1 MPFPFPELHKNEK
14 LQEMLPRDDIYVAN
28 GNGKTTEASVTNVPQ
43 SKQNSS
49 TDSNSV
55 LSSRSQKYIPQQVK
69 KRGTSAGRKTS
80 AATTEKAITT
90 TKAKTI
96 FAKVK
101 TKEKRITQSKVK
113 RGAIKYIVK

>member
-1 MPFPFPELHKNEK
+1 
-14 LQEMLPRDDIYVAN
+14 MLPRDDKYVA
-28 GNGKTTEASVTNVPQ
+28 NGKTTEASVTNVPQ

-49 TDSNSV
+49 TDSNLV
-55 LSSRSQKYIPQQVK
+55 LSSRSKKYIHKQVK
-69 KRGTSAGRKTS
+69 KRGTSSTGRKNS
-80 AATTEKAITT
+80 AAQAATTEKAIKT

-101 TKEKRITQSKVK
+101 TKEKRITQSKFK